1 MGYKKWEDW
10 QGTALDVWEETP
22 ASDIGAGLIR
32 HVWQGEKYGVLQK
45 GTTLKADM
53 MNNLQMGLD
62 FLVDSNHTVINSE
75 DHYIIT
81 IDGLKT
87 ATSNPDGYELVGN
100 LHFSIKITEENA
112 NGISKLIING
122 DSYDLQKKENDVV
135 VELNNV
141 DLKAGKIYSV
151 YYDGARFLIKNS
163 VLPSTETE
171 AGIMSGLD
179 IRSTEAAYITGA
191 AYGDVFG
198 TTLTSIEK
206 GKVYYY
212 WDSVK
217 KTYIPYEALT
227 TSAKSGGFITPDV
240 NNFKNISNSYLAKIV
255 EDIDGFR
262 FTIDK
267 QEKLLK
273 VFRYDRSS
281 GENIKTMNWVY
292 NQIILFVKK
301 HKYDLVNN
309 TFISGYS
316 IHQASNIQ
324 ASYST
329 YYDMIFICY
338 QTAGNQLVNTEQ
350 WYFHTGEM
358 IIPIT

>member
-1 MGYKKWEDW
+1 MAFFKNFLPRKRTIEDLYSLETLAN
-10 QGTALDVWEETP
+10 GTKIEDIPSNVTQIGTP
-22 ASDIGAGLIR
+22 LKATFFN
-32 HVWQGEKYGVLQK
+32 EMQK
-45 GTTLKADM
+45 GNVQSVVVNKLLEFGVEIYEIQSFDGIGDMPVDDDLKIKFIVPSKNEYDNPKIRLNGTDYTLMRGSTSGLVQLKA
-53 MNNLQMGLD
+53 N
-62 FLVDSNHTVINSE
+62 
-75 DHYIIT
+75 
-81 IDGLKT
+81 
-87 ATSNPDGYELVGN
+87 
-100 LHFSIKITEENA
+100 
-112 NGISKLIING
+112 
-122 DSYDLQKKENDVV
+122 DLQTNSICNIVHDNLSFIIEN
-135 VELNNV
+135 
-141 DLKAGKIYSV
+141 GS
-151 YYDGARFLIKNS
+151 LIG
-163 VLPSTETE
+163 TETE

-262 FTIDK
+262 LTIDK

-329 YYDMIFICY
+329 YYGAIFICY